1 MDFYIVLIRPGYR
14 VARRKIRPGRIG
26 LKHKVTKNDAI
37 DWFQQKYEGI
47 VL

>member
-1 MDFYIVLIRPGYR
+1 MDFYVVLIRPGYR

-26 LKHKVTKNDAI
+26 LRHRVTKDDAI
-37 DWFQQKYEGI
+37 DWFVQKYEGI